1 MLTNT
6 AVNFMPPMNTPNPLG
21 MLNPRFLPL
30 GMMNMNQ
37 MMGMG
42 FNGLNMGSSV
52 PGMNPMGVGMDGIF
66 NIGNMGGI
74 RLGMGPIGGLGIGA
88 GLALPT
94 ALRNTPQPNGLRPAG
109 MGRVTGSALGP
120 SRTTSRGHHSFHPYA
135 R

>member
-1 MLTNT
+1 
-6 AVNFMPPMNTPNPLG
+6 MNTPNPLG
-21 MLNPRFLPL
+21 MLNPRFLNQMPL

-42 FNGLNMGSSV
+42 FNGLNMGSV
-52 PGMNPMGVGMDGIF
+52 PGMNPMGGMDGMF
-66 NIGNMGGI
+66 NFGNMGGI
-74 RLGMGPIGGLGIGA
+74 RLGMGPIGGLGIGT

-94 ALRNTPQPNGLRPAG
+94 VLRSTPQPNGLRPAG
-109 MGRVTGSALGP
+109 MGRITGTSIGP